1 MLALIRPANKEP
13 GRRYGDLPVKGVS
26 KITHKGNDY
35 GWGEG
40 WQVYAAA
47 AGRVSVVRWS
57 AITRTNNRG
66 GGYGNYIIIDHGN
79 GYTTLY
85 AHQPNT
91 VPLVAVGQYVA
102 QGDRIGT
109 MGNTGNAAGAHLHF
123 EVRLNGRPVD
133 PNPFIGSALASSG
146 TPIILMEEDE
156 LSQEQIDTLKADLTG
171 EIRRLRPI
179 QLYTYG
185 TGIIAVGPG
194 GSEWV
199 VPSQAYVTLLDH
211 LGIATPQSVVI
222 SPEMLGFLKM
232 ISRHLN
238 PDPVAAKQV
247 DAVLTLSAESVS
259 ALAAQ
264 IPERAVTLSPAQLD
278 AIVAA
283 AEGGAA
289 AGVRSLAFVTV
300 AA

>member
-13 GRRYGDLPVKGVS
+13 GRRYGDQPVSGVS
-26 KITHKGNDY
+26 KIRHLGNDY
-35 GWGEG
+35 GWGDG

-47 AGRVSVVRWS
+47 AGRVTVVRWS
-57 AITRTNNRG
+57 PTTKTNNRL
-66 GGYGNYIIIDHGN
+66 GGYGNSLIIDHGN